1 MLTSSAIRMQPCLF
15 LALDYMLLAR
25 MAVFLDAGDA
35 LPIRASRLSKVF
47 VTADVVT
54 FIAQLGAGG
63 MLGMATSNPDLA
75 DIGTKVGEPE
85 PCFGGQISPLS
96 PTAGHDRRSHRPGQ
110 LLRHVHH
117 YPDRLGLTRAQPIPR
132 EVGCTNGPAQ

>member
-1 MLTSSAIRMQPCLF
+1 
-15 LALDYMLLAR
+15 MLLAR

-75 DIGTKVGEPE
+75 DIGTKVSVPRKSAWVAWSNR
-85 PCFGGQISPLS
+85 FLR
-96 PTAGHDRRSHRPGQ
+96 TAGHDRWPHRPSQ
-110 LLRHVHH
+110 LLRHVHYH
-117 YPDRLGLTRAQPIPR
+117 PDRLGIARAQPLSG
-132 EVGCTNGPAQ
+132 EVGPAYCPTQ